1 MTESWEFG
9 EGSER
14 TPGPGFPWPPEEGE
28 PILTAFGATWKGATF
43 DPSRFFALTP
53 REHGTGPALLY
64 YLAIGILV
72 AGATLFWDSIP
83 FLAGA
88 GMAGDG
94 LTAGLG
100 YGAVSPLVRFLLAP
114 LFLLGGLFL
123 TAGVIH
129 VLLLMFG
136 GATHGFGTTVRVF
149 CYANSPTIF
158 GVVPIVGTL
167 VGGIWSLV
175 IGIIGLRVA
184 HETDSWK
191 AALAVLIP
199 IILSVILFMFVAF
212 AAFMAAGS
220 VIPSG

>member
-9 EGSER
+9 EDSEY
-14 TPGPGFPWPPEEGE
+14 TPGPGFPWPPAEDD
-28 PILTAFGATWKGATF
+28 PVSTAFGATWKGATF

-53 REHGTGPALLY
+53 RDRGTGPALLY

-72 AGATLFWDSIP
+72 AGATLFWDSMP
-83 FLAGA
+83 FLAG
-88 GMAGDG
+88 G
-94 LTAGLG
+94 TAAETWASDLG

-114 LFLLGGLFL
+114 VFLLGGLFVS
-123 TAGVIH
+123 AGVIH
-129 VLLLMFG
+129 VLLLVFG

-175 IGIIGLRVA
+175 IGIIGLREA
-184 HETDSWK
+184 HETETWK
-191 AALAVLIP
+191 AVLAVLVP
-199 IILSVILFMFVAF
+199 LLLSMILFMVVAF
-212 AAFMAAGS
+212 AAFMTAGT
-220 VIPSG
+220 VMPSG